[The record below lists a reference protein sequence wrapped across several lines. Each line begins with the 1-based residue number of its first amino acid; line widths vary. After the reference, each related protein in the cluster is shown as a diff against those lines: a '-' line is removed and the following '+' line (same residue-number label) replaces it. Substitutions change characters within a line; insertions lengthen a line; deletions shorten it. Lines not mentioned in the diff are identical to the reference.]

1 MLNFARHC
9 RQTYRQSGGP
19 SGRTGQVFAWCFVFF
34 AFIARP
40 EQLYHHF
47 PADCLSQLL
56 HGIVKIAMKT
66 SDFDYRLPPEL
77 IAQTPIEP
85 RDSSRLL
92 VLDRASGA
100 IEHRHFYD
108 ITGYLRKGDVMV
120 FNESR
125 VIPARIRG
133 KRAGS
138 GGKVEI
144 LLLRRQQPGIW
155 EALVKPA
162 QRLTPGA
169 VIEIGPGMQAEITG
183 TGDKGLRVVRFSDES
198 GLAGA
203 GEVPLPPYIHRPLR
217 DPERYQT
224 VYARV
229 TGSVAAPTAGLHF
242 TPELLEKIRDK
253 GVRCFF
259 TTLHVGL
266 DTFRPVTEDDPRQ
279 HTIYREYGVVPPEV
293 VKELSRAR
301 REKRR
306 IVCVG
311 TTTVRLVEEAAL
323 VGGPDGMGPFEG
335 WVDLFILPGHRFQF
349 VDAMVTNFHLPRST
363 LLMLVTA
370 FAGKGL
376 IEKAYHEAIEQKYRF
391 YSFGDAMLIL

>member
-1 MLNFARHC
+1 
-9 RQTYRQSGGP
+9 
-19 SGRTGQVFAWCFVFF
+19 
-34 AFIARP
+34 
-40 EQLYHHF
+40 
-47 PADCLSQLL
+47 
-56 HGIVKIAMKT
+56 MKT
-66 SDFDYRLPPEL
+66 SDFDYYLPPEL

-85 RDSSRLL
+85 RDYSRLL
-92 VLDRASGA
+92 VLDRAGGTIA
-100 IEHRHFYD
+100 HRYFYD
-108 ITGYLRKGDVMV
+108 ILEYLRAGDVMV

-144 LLLRRQQPGIW
+144 LLLRRQPPGVW

-162 QRLTPGA
+162 RRLAPGA
-169 VIEIGPGMQAEITG
+169 VVEIGPGVRADIIG
-183 TGDKGLRVVRFSDES
+183 AGDRGMRVVKFSDES
-198 GLAGA
+198 ALEKA

-217 DPERYQT
+217 HPERYQT

-229 TGSVAAPTAGLHF
+229 AGSVAAPTAGLHF

-253 GVRCFF
+253 GVRCLF

-279 HTIYREYGVVPPEV
+279 HAIYREYGIVPLEV
-293 VKELSRAR
+293 ADALQRAR

-306 IVCVG
+306 IICVG
-311 TTTVRLVEEAAL
+311 TTTVRLVEQAAR
-323 VGGPDGMGPFEG
+323 VGKSARLGPFEG
-335 WVDLFILPGHRFQF
+335 WVELFILPGYRFRL
-349 VDAMVTNFHLPRST
+349 VDTMVTNFHLPRST

-370 FAGKGL
+370 FAGERL
-376 IEKAYHEAIEQKYRF
+376 IDKAYREAIEQKYRF